1 MAINLIDATKENACR
16 TAEANAIRAK
26 TGGSTPITYDFANG
40 KGFADAI
47 AAITTGM
54 TPSAEYTFEAD
65 YSARDGVYNLFT
77 GLVAGNTDRLAI
89 WITKNRSPI
98 ANELTFITES
108 AGNIISASNVHKYK
122 STTGQWDDVGTTVRA
137 YANVTTMERYVL
149 VG

>member
-54 TPSAEYTFEAD
+54 TPSAEYTFEAE
-65 YSARDGVYNLFT
+65 YSTRDSIYELFS
-77 GLVAGNTDRLAI
+77 GLIEGNTDRLAI
-89 WITKNRSPI
+89 WVTKDRSPG
-98 ANELTFITES
+98 NNDLTFIPES
-108 AGNIISASNVHKYK
+108 VGTVTSSTFILSYR
-122 STTGQWDDVGTTVRA
+122 STTGRWNSASGTTHA
-137 YANVTTMERYVL
+137 YAGVTTMERYVL
-149 VG
+149 VR